1 MTDKTVTSGGMETL
15 VLLRDECRALSNAL
29 ELAMVDGYG
38 GDDLRALRRRA
49 LELAGSL
56 ALWVGGGRGFI
67 LADSPARSIDEQI
80 ERFLD
85 EQDLRDEL
93 ERRKAEYASFA
104 FEKGKQY
111 ASALRELEHERIAS
125 ARLREQVAEARSER
139 DAVHRHAESCE
150 RKIAKLMLEL
160 EQVRGL
166 VGRA

>member
-1 MTDKTVTSGGMETL
+1 MTDKTITSGGMEML

-38 GDDLRALRRRA
+38 GDDLRSLRRRA
-49 LELAGSL
+49 LGLAGSL

-80 ERFLD
+80 ERFLG

-93 ERRKAEYASFA
+93 ERRKAEYASLA
-104 FEKGKQY
+104 FEKGKLY
-111 ASALRELEHERIAS
+111 ASALSELEAERIES
-125 ARLREQVAEARSER
+125 ARLREER
-139 DAVHRHAESCE
+139 
-150 RKIAKLMLEL
+150 AKLMLEL
-160 EQVRGL
+160 EQIRSL